1 MNVVSYSADSVCL
14 ALGISAN
21 GGEIGMHARTN
32 LGIEQGLPVFGAED
46 NVNENLAE

>member
-1 MNVVSYSADSVCL
+1 MVSHAADAVCL

-21 GGEIGMHARTN
+21 GGEIGMHARAN
-32 LGIEQGLPVFGAED
+32 LGVEQQLPVFGAED